1 MMASMSDGPYAEEA
15 KDRWGET
22 DAYQESAKR
31 LSSYTPD
38 QMASAY
44 HAQSDATQS
53 VIDAKRAGHSSNSDE
68 AVAAAELCRLAINDW
83 FYPCDKKM
91 HASLAEMYVADER
104 FTAHYEELEPGLA
117 HYLRD
122 AILANARREQ

>member
-1 MMASMSDGPYAEEA
+1 MASIDEGPYAEEA
-15 KDRWGET
+15 KERWGDT
-22 DAYQESAKR
+22 DAYRESTKR

-44 HAQSDATQS
+44 KAQSDATQS
-53 VIDAKRAGHSSNSDE
+53 VIEAMRAGHDSGSDE

-83 FYPCDKKM
+83 FYPCDKQM
-91 HASLAEMYVADER
+91 HANLGEMYVADER
-104 FTAHYEELEPGLA
+104 FTKHYEDLEPGLA

-122 AILANARREQ
+122 AILANLQREQ